1 MTCRQQIPPWVRRLK
16 GRNHDRAPPLG
27 DFFSCLIIRLQRSD
41 DGSMGSVTSPSRSAR
56 RSRHC
61 ETILRNAGSLSMR
74 LSASAASCS
83 DRWPSTYFPA
93 RIIIFSRCIPRL
105 LSVGVLALE
114 RGPTRPTS
122 SRVTTTDGRSPGSR
136 VVTLHRNQGEGP
148 QVWQGK
154 RRRGFKPDTAAGSQ
168 TKPKPHPPVL
178 GGDTDNIENRF
189 ALRKKAESSLC

>member
-1 MTCRQQIPPWVRRLK
+1 
-16 GRNHDRAPPLG
+16 
-27 DFFSCLIIRLQRSD
+27 
-41 DGSMGSVTSPSRSAR
+41 
-56 RSRHC
+56 
-61 ETILRNAGSLSMR
+61 MR

-93 RIIIFSRCIPRL
+93 RIIIFSRCIPAASFGRI
-105 LSVGVLALE
+105 ALE
-114 RGPTRPTS
+114 RGQTRPTS

-154 RRRGFKPDTAAGSQ
+154 RRRGFKPDAAAGSQ
-168 TKPKPHPPVL
+168 TKPQPHPPAL